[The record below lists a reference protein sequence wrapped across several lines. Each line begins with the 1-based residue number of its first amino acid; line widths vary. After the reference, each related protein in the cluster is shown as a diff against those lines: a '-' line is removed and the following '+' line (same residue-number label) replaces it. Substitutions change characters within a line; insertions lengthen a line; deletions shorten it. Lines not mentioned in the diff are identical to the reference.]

1 MVENVDGK
9 YIISLDKTRYNGILR
24 FTREI
29 TIWLELDGYK
39 PIFDSADVVCSG
51 GWFIYNWDEQ
61 EEFEND
67 YPGVWEE
74 ALLELREYVEKLLI
88 PSEP

>member
-1 MVENVDGK
+1 MVEKVDNK
-9 YIISLDKTRYNGILR
+9 YVIFLDKTRYKGILR

-39 PIFDSADVVCSG
+39 PIFDSADIISSG
-51 GWFIYNWDEQ
+51 GWSTYNWDEQ

-67 YPGVWEE
+67 YPEIWEE
-74 ALLELREYVEKLLI
+74 ALLELREYVEK
-88 PSEP
+88 ENKYD